1 MLESI
6 PWKKVAI
13 VLAVIILVMA
23 ALKLLGLCP
32 LCKMNV
38 HTPDV
43 CTPSPGL

>member
-13 VLAVIILVMA
+13 VLAVIVLGMV

-32 LCKMNV
+32 ICK
-38 HTPDV
+38 
-43 CTPSPGL
+43 SG